1 MQNVPPSLDRCALEV
16 PVRQDVLFPPER
28 RGGLRR
34 LRAAPVPVTH
44 RVDADR
50 VGALPAVHQ
59 GQEMDKVQ
67 RYLDG
72 EKGSQDSSLKGH
84 THT

>member
-1 MQNVPPSLDRCALEV
+1 M
-16 PVRQDVLFPPER
+16 R
-28 RGGLRR
+28 RAQ
-34 LRAAPVPVTH
+34 AAAGDPVPVTH

-67 RYLDG
+67 CYLDG

-84 THT
+84 RHTHIGEHLQSFFSSPFAS